1 MKFPDL
7 FKGQFLRLAR
17 ETSSNPQEAVKVLW
31 REVIDSPKQI
41 LPSKVF
47 EQFKLKNNIFGDILV
62 RTAKTEGE
70 GRYKILLN
78 NSLGKELGYE
88 EFSIN
93 PQNKNIFGFFIN
105 VSKDYKK
112 SKFRFGELMRLLS
125 VMEMN
130 ENKANHIKIY
140 SKDTA
145 VYFHAKYKF
154 VPSIISFEA
163 RDKSILT
170 VANDPSPAFVDL
182 AEEAKNLYQSIERT
196 KDDLEAHRNLCKPV
210 NALVQ
215 RYIERAL
222 KEPNP
227 EKNHPFTWG
236 MDMILTKEKV
246 QENKEFFN
254 TLFEKRGI
262 DYKI

>member
-1 MKFPDL
+1 M
-7 FKGQFLRLAR
+7 G
-17 ETSSNPQEAVKVLW
+17 
-31 REVIDSPKQI
+31 
-41 LPSKVF
+41 
-47 EQFKLKNNIFGDILV
+47 
-62 RTAKTEGE
+62 TAKTQGE

-78 NSLGKELGYE
+78 NKIGKELGYE

-93 PQNKNIFGFFIN
+93 PKNKNIFGFFIN

-163 RDKSILT
+163 RDKSILA
-170 VANDPSPAFVDL
+170 VANDSSPAFADL
-182 AEEAKNLYQSIERT
+182 AEEAKKLYQEIEST
-196 KDDLEAHRNLCKPV
+196 KDDFEAQRNLCTTV
-210 NALVQ
+210 NNLVQ

-227 EKNHPFTWG
+227 EKNHPFNWG
-236 MDMILTKEKV
+236 MDMTLTKGKV
-246 QENKEFFN
+246 QENKDFFN
-254 TLFEKRGI
+254 ALYKKHGI